1 MSKIIKLGMAF
12 DEDSAP
18 DFGSITMTK
27 GGDYLLLA
35 DDISKLNSALIK
47 TVCKPLLVGGSM
59 FNVSPGA
66 IAFVADWKTAG
77 AAKAYIYECTSDTW
91 YEFIEGEG

>member
-35 DDISKLNSALIK
+35 DDIPKLNSTLTRSHCA
-47 TVCKPLLVGGSM
+47 PLLANGSL
-59 FNVSPGA
+59 FNVLSGA
-66 IAFVADWKTAG
+66 LAFVADWKTEAS
-77 AAKAYIYECTSDTW
+77 AKVFMYEMTSDAW
-91 YEFIEGEG
+91 YEVVENE